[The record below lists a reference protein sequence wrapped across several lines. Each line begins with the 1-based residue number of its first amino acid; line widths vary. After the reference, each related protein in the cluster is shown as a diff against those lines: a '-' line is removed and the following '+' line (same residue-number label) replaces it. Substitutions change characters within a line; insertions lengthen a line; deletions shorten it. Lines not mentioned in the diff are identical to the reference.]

1 MANSNS
7 LESAMAVLAKEA
19 KNFHYVEFLDNLAFV
34 KSALLKGYNARTIW
48 QALADEGLVTF
59 KYSTFYKYLKKAQL
73 SLPNQRK
80 GQASGKD
87 KHLVSKVIKPDSV
100 LQSAGTDPSVQ
111 AIKMNF
117 PDAMSHFPKIN
128 PKDLY

>member
-87 KHLVSKVIKPDSV
+87 KHLVSNVIKPDSV

-111 AIKMNF
+111 AIKLNL
-117 PDAMSHFPKIN
+117 PDSMSHFPKIN
-128 PKDLY
+128 PKDLI

>member
-59 KYSTFYKYLKKAQL
+59 KYSTFYKYLRKEQL

>member
-1 MANSNS
+1 MADSNS
-7 LESAMAVLAKEA
+7 LENAMAALAKES
-19 KNFHYVEFLDNLAFV
+19 KNFHYVEFLENLAFV
-34 KSALLKGYNARTIW
+34 KSALLKGYNARIIW

-87 KHLVSKVIKPDSV
+87 KHLVSNVIKPDSV

>member
-1 MANSNS
+1 MADSNS
-7 LESAMAVLAKEA
+7 IENAMAVLTKES
-19 KNFHYVEFLDNLAFV
+19 KNVHHVEFLDNLTFV
-34 KSALLKGYNARTIW
+34 KSALLKGYTARIIW
-48 QALADEGLVTF
+48 QALTDEGLVTF

-80 GQASGKD
+80 GEASRKD

-111 AIKMNF
+111 AIKLNL
-117 PDAMSHFPKIN
+117 PDSMSHFPKIN
-128 PKDLY
+128 PKDLI

>member
-87 KHLVSKVIKPDSV
+87 KHLVSNVIKPDSV